1 MFNRACIYLIVF
13 LGLTACG
20 GGGESQPSSEVSK
33 SAPVQVVPEP
43 ITAPAPIVNTVDFTG
58 KAGTKL
64 LVAKKINGEPTE
76 SLANVSSSFSNAIGT
91 IRHASSSA
99 NVEGNLTLGVT
110 ASDSDLMQS
119 VSLYLPN
126 SGRSFVICS
135 NDCSPDYESTITGFN
150 PELAD
155 ETAGSLRIELI
166 VEDSLGN
173 SAVVDAL
180 SVNWQPIQISALN
193 ASRENNVVS
202 VSWSGNSKL
211 ARYNLYAATESGV
224 TALNALELENGIQQ
238 LAINTTSA
246 QFSDVDL
253 SKNYSLLITGIDSGG
268 ESGASAPY
276 ILPKVGGIPNTPPI
290 ANNDNYEINEDE
302 SLTANILDNDQDPE
316 GQLIQLDSILQQP
329 FNGVLD
335 FDDIGNITYQPSPN
349 FNGIDSFSYRI
360 IDTEGAI
367 SEAMV
372 VFNILPVNDSPVA
385 VDDVYGVDVR
395 GSISLDEGNL
405 LSNDSDIDSDTL
417 SVLTTPIEG
426 PQKGTLVLNADGSFS
441 YQSFEVLVDNDQ
453 FVYQIRDDQGA
464 TANATVQILAN
475 GDISPPIALNDV
487 YQVDEDET
495 LVIASIDLGILSNDS
510 DPNSLPFELLE
521 DLITDPE
528 HGQLNLALNGTFT
541 YIPNSNFFGVDQF
554 QYQIK
559 NSAGMLA
566 QAFVTIT
573 VEPAG
578 DIPIALDDNYQAEE
592 DMNLIV
598 SAISGLLI
606 NDIDFDDSILIVNTT
621 PISPPQKGQL
631 VLANNGGFSYMPSA
645 DFSGIDSFT
654 YQVINAAGLTNTAN
668 VNITVMPRN
677 DAPIAA
683 DDTATTN
690 EDTSIV
696 VDVIANDIDVDG
708 DAIFLLSVD
717 NAIASIENN
726 TLRITP
732 PENFFGQLSVS
743 YEISDGVNETATA
756 SLFVTVLPVNDI
768 PSALDDNYSTFED
781 TLLDVLI
788 TGAGHLL
795 DNDSDVDGD
804 TLTINTTPVSNVNNG
819 SLNLSSNGS
828 FRYIPN
834 SNFSGSD
841 SFIYQVSDGNGG
853 SAQATVNLTI
863 NGVNDTPVLTADSY
877 SVDEDNELRLLVGDI
892 NQLLSNDSDAD
903 GDTLT
908 VNTTPITTTSNGSLT
923 LNSDGSFSYNPQLD
937 FNGTDSFI
945 YEVSDGHGASA
956 QASVSLTVNPVNDIP
971 LLTNDSYAI
980 DEDLTL
986 TKLVG
991 DIDQLLSNDS
1001 DADGDTLTINTTPVS
1016 NVNNGSLNLSSN
1028 GSFRYIP
1035 NSNFSGSDS
1044 FIYQVSDGNGG
1055 SAQATVNLTINAV
1068 NDTPVLTADSYSVDE
1083 DNELRLLVGDIN
1095 QLLSNDSD
1103 ADGDTL
1109 TVNTTPITTTSNGSL
1124 TLNSDG
1130 SFSYNPQLDFNG
1142 TDSFIY
1148 EVSDGHGASAQ
1159 ASVSLTVNPVND
1171 IPLLTN
1177 DSYGIDEDLT
1187 LTKLLGD
1194 IDQLLSNDSD
1204 ADGDTLTVNTVPV
1217 VGTNH
1222 GALTLNNDGSFIY
1235 IPTDNYNGSDSFIYQ
1250 VNDGQGGTAQA
1261 SATLTINA
1269 INDIPVAGDNSY
1281 NFIQNTT
1288 LNVLPGNVNHLLAND
1303 NDIDGDALTVDTT
1316 PVNNVINGTLTL
1328 NTDGSFSYVPSTNFN
1343 GIDSFT
1349 YKVTDSNGGSAE
1361 AIVTLTSVTINHLP
1375 VANADSYTFNEDTPL
1390 IKLISDSDHLLTNDS
1405 DADGDAL
1412 TVNTTPVSNVSS
1424 GSLTLNNNGSFSYI
1438 PRPNFHGTD
1447 SFTYEISDVNGD
1459 VAQASVTLVVNSIN
1473 DVPVAVNDS
1482 YSFAEDF
1489 TWERRV
1495 TDGDQLL
1502 SNDSDADGDTLV
1514 VNTTPVSNVSNG
1526 TLTLNNDGS
1535 FLYVPDSDF
1544 SGIDNFTYQISD
1556 GNGGSAQASVTLIVH
1571 AIADLPIAVADSYTV
1586 DEDVT
1591 LFKLVGDSDHLL
1603 SNDSDADGDSLTV
1616 NTTPIFNVSN
1626 GSLTLVNDGSFTYIP
1641 NSEFNGADSFTYQ
1654 INDGHG
1660 GTAQASVSLTIQA
1673 VNDAPIATNQVF
1685 NIDEDK
1691 TDGDIV
1697 GTVVASDKEGDSLSY
1712 TLTAGDTALFN
1723 ISSTTGVMTLA
1734 GTQPLD
1740 FETNSQHN
1748 VTVTIADNGI
1758 PIAESTDINIVI
1770 NVNDTGETG
1779 VLSETLSFGRPVIGA
1794 LELTGIK
1801 TQAKLTD
1808 SVHHG
1813 DKVYFVGSV
1822 DNVDKDLYMVAYNRD
1837 GLLDNS
1843 FGNAGVKTFDFG
1855 DNEYAKSIVTHG
1867 GKYYIAF
1874 DRDNGTYTEI
1884 CFLKVNGSGDLEASY
1899 GNDGLSCT
1907 TEQRKLSINDA
1918 VLDGN
1923 NIIAVGK
1930 VEGTDDDLLVIKID
1944 DDGNFIDH
1952 TPADITDSPHIYKDI
1967 SGLGL
1972 DDEGVAIYS
1981 PDNNKFMITGNVL
1994 TSDGDKDI
2002 FAWLLDDSGTAI
2014 STFNSGTAQ
2023 FYDVSGT
2030 DDQVYALGGEE
2041 ESGFTTHMVGATVLA
2056 NGVKEAVIIAIDA
2069 TGAPTPLFGNNGI
2082 VTYDVDGDADA
2093 GTGYAEFTGF
2103 AYYSSQLYLSG
2114 TLFDGQSKPFTT
2126 RVFANSGAVDIGNYG
2141 VGGYQK
2147 IAYATDNAYALNM
2160 TLDDDYTMWL
2170 SGYVE
2175 SGSDKNMI
2183 INAVDVNGAL
2193 CNKDCEY
2200 DFADG
2205 KEILIHSSMASDDTL
2220 AQVIQITSGLQQNK
2234 FIAVSTADDGTNQHV
2249 IMTRLTQA
2257 GLLDTSFD
2265 SDGHKQLKIATSTM
2279 ASGLFEL
2286 PNNQLIVYG
2295 NVTDGGVVSGFIARI
2310 DQNGLLD
2317 SSFATGGIYTATGFG
2332 ASALKF
2338 NQVKVDTLGRL
2349 VAVGSYENGSK
2360 SAFVLRLSDSGV
2372 LDSTFNTLETSGYII
2387 GAVTDDYSTVTIDS
2401 SNSIYVAGYR
2411 DIGDKD
2417 MLLVKYLATGA
2428 LDSSLNGSGELTVDV
2443 NSGIDD
2449 YVEHINFD
2457 SNSDLYLIGNEL
2469 GVTEKV
2475 AIAKVSSAGVLDSS
2489 FSNDGIASITMAPLF
2504 GDSGMTSAAI
2514 GSNNNIVVAGFGE
2527 ILGAKSYMVG
2537 RIKTDGSLDSTFD
2550 INGYFMTLTCN
2561 SSGQLESIILLNNSS
2576 LVVAGQCYV
2585 DSTEGKNIEISHYQ
2599 LN

>member
-1 MFNRACIYLIVF
+1 MFNRACIYLIIF

-20 GGGESQPSSEVSK
+20 GGGESQPSTGVSK

-58 KAGTKL
+58 EAGTKL

-91 IRHASSSA
+91 IRHASSNA

-598 SAISGLLI
+598 SEISGLLI

-696 VDVIANDIDVDG
+696 VDVLANDIDVDG

-804 TLTINTTPVSNVNNG
+804 TLTINTTPVSNVNHG

-908 VNTTPITTTSNGSLT
+908 VNTTPITTTSNGSLS

-945 YEVSDGHGASA
+945 YEVIDGHGASA

-986 TKLVG
+986 NKLV
-991 DIDQLLSNDS
+991 
-1001 DADGDTLTINTTPVS
+1001 
-1016 NVNNGSLNLSSN
+1016 
-1028 GSFRYIP
+1028 
-1035 NSNFSGSDS
+1035 
-1044 FIYQVSDGNGG
+1044 
-1055 SAQATVNLTINAV
+1055 
-1068 NDTPVLTADSYSVDE
+1068 
-1083 DNELRLLVGDIN
+1083 
-1095 QLLSNDSD
+1095 
-1103 ADGDTL
+1103 
-1109 TVNTTPITTTSNGSL
+1109 
-1124 TLNSDG
+1124 
-1130 SFSYNPQLDFNG
+1130 
-1142 TDSFIY
+1142 
-1148 EVSDGHGASAQ
+1148 
-1159 ASVSLTVNPVND
+1159 
-1171 IPLLTN
+1171 
-1177 DSYGIDEDLT
+1177 
-1187 LTKLLGD
+1187 GD

-1235 IPTDNYNGSDSFIYQ
+1235 IPTGNYNGSDSFIYQ
-1250 VNDGQGGTAQA
+1250 VSDGQGGTAQA

-1375 VANADSYTFNEDTPL
+1375 VANADSYTFNEDTTL

-1502 SNDSDADGDTLV
+1502 SNDSDADSDTLV

-1673 VNDAPIATNQVF
+1673 VNDAPIATNQAF

-1691 TDGDIV
+1691 TDGDTV

-1748 VTVTIADNGI
+1748 VTVTITDNGI
-1758 PIAESTDINIVI
+1758 PIAESTDITIVI

-1808 SVHHG
+1808 SVRHG
-1813 DKVYFVGSV
+1813 GKVYFVGSV
-1822 DNVDKDLYMVAYNRD
+1822 DNIDKDLYMVAYNRN

-1944 DDGNFIDH
+1944 DNGNFIDH
-1952 TPADITDSPHIYKDI
+1952 TPADITDSFHIYKDI

-2014 STFNSGTAQ
+2014 STFNSGTAH

-2041 ESGFTTHMVGATVLA
+2041 ESDFTTHMVGATVLA

-2175 SGSDKNMI
+2175 SGSDKNMM

-2220 AQVIQITSGLQQNK
+2220 AQFIQITSGLQQNK
-2234 FIAVSTADDGTNQHV
+2234 FIAVSTADDGSNQHV

-2265 SDGHKQLKIATSTM
+2265 GDGHKQLKIGTSTM
-2279 ASGLFEL
+2279 VSGLFEL
-2286 PNNQLIVYG
+2286 PNDQLIVYG
-2295 NVTDGGVVSGFIARI
+2295 NVTDGAVVSGFIARI

-2387 GAVTDDYSTVTIDS
+2387 GAVTDDYSTVAIDS
-2401 SNSIYVAGYR
+2401 SNNIYVAGYR

-2514 GSNNNIVVAGFGE
+2514 DSNNNIVVAGFGE